1 LLRRIC
7 QVTLE
12 VHPVVAVG
20 HSAGAAILARMIL
33 DDAIAPEAMVG
44 LNGALLPLRGLPRHL
59 FAPAA
64 RLMARLPLLP
74 NLVARRAT
82 DPETIRRLIRDSGSR
97 IDARGIELYRRLA
110 SNASHVSAAIG
121 MMANWDLDELA
132 DDLRHLRTK
141 LLVVIGGNDLMV
153 PPREQRRIRALVPGA
168 DVLVLPSLGHLAHE
182 EQPKEIADLLIGL
195 ADAEKLG
202 RVAPVSR

>member
-1 LLRRIC
+1 MLHK
-7 QVTLE
+7 LE
-12 VHPVVAVG
+12 VRPLVAVG

-33 DDAIAPEAMVG
+33 DGAIAPEAIVS

-74 NLVARRAT
+74 HLVARRAA

-97 IDARGIELYRRLA
+97 IDARGMELYRRLA
-110 SNASHVSAAIG
+110 SNASHVSAAFG
-121 MMANWDLDELA
+121 MMANWDLDDLA
-132 DDLRHLRTK
+132 HDLPRLRTK

-153 PPREQRRIRALVPGA
+153 PPQEQRRIRALVPGA
-168 DVLVLPSLGHLAHE
+168 EMLVLPRLGHLAHE
-182 EQPKEIADLLIGL
+182 EQPSEIADLLIRL
-195 ADAEKLG
+195 ADA
-202 RVAPVSR
+202 